1 MRSNT
6 VWLSLMFDK
15 NLKGFLLELDGSIS
29 DDQIFMD
36 VPLSDLSTYRVGGP
50 ASLLIKV
57 EDDSNFSAIVRGLV
71 KYPLPVIVIGNGSNV
86 LISDSGF
93 DGLVLK
99 LGDFYETIEIEDT
112 NVIVGAAA
120 KLPIVARETVKFG
133 LTGFEWAVGVPGTI
147 GGAVRMNAGGHGSE
161 MASSLM
167 NATILSLVDGSLS
180 KLSASELQLSYR
192 HSCVKRTDLVINV
205 TMQLER
211 GDRGKSNDLIKEIV
225 KWRRDN
231 QPGGQNSGSVFT
243 NPEGDS
249 AGRLIEIAGLKGLR
263 VGSARISEKHA
274 NFIQVDEEGS
284 AEDVRKLMSLVVEK
298 VREVHSVSLKPE
310 TILLGFDCDPV

>member
-1 MRSNT
+1 
-6 VWLSLMFDK
+6 MFDK
-15 NLKGFLLELDGSIS
+15 NLKSFLLEIDGSIS

-36 VPLSDLSTYRVGGP
+36 APLSDLSTYRVGGP

-57 EDDSNFSAIVRGLV
+57 EDDSNFSALVRGLV
-71 KYPLPVIVIGNGSNV
+71 KYPLPVMVIGNGSNV
-86 LISDSGF
+86 LISDNGF

-99 LGDFYETIEIEDT
+99 LGDFFETIEIEDT

>member
-57 EDDSNFSAIVRGLV
+57 EDDSNFSALVRGLV
-71 KYPLPVIVIGNGSNV
+71 KHPLPVMVIGNGSNV

-192 HSCVKRTDLVINV
+192 DSCIKRTDLVINV

-211 GDRGKSNDLIKEIV
+211 GDRDKSNDLIKEIV

>member
-15 NLKGFLLELDGSIS
+15 NLKSFLLEIDGSIS

-36 VPLSDLSTYRVGGP
+36 APLSDLSTYRVGGP

-57 EDDSNFSAIVRGLV
+57 EDDSNFSALVRGLV
-71 KYPLPVIVIGNGSNV
+71 KHPLPVMVIGNGSNV

-161 MASSLM
+161 MASSLTD
-167 NATILSLVDGSLS
+167 ATILSLVDGSLS
-180 KLSASELQLSYR
+180 KLSTSELQLSYR
-192 HSCVKRTDLVINV
+192 DSCIKRTDLVINV

-211 GDRGKSNDLIKEIV
+211 GDRDKSNDLIKEIV

>member
-6 VWLSLMFDK
+6 VWLNLMFDK
-15 NLKGFLLELDGSIS
+15 NLKSFLLEVDGSIP
-29 DDQIFMD
+29 DGQIFKD
-36 VPLSDLSTYRVGGP
+36 APLSDLSTYRVGGP

-57 EDDSNFSAIVRGLV
+57 EDDSNFSTIVRGLV
-71 KYPLPVIVIGNGSNV
+71 KYPLPVMVIGNGSNV

-99 LGDFYETIEIEDT
+99 LGDFFETIEIEDT

-167 NATILSLVDGSLS
+167 DATILSLLDGSLS

-192 HSCVKRTDLVINV
+192 DSCIKRTDLVVSI

-211 GDRGKSNDLIKEIV
+211 GNRDKSNELIKEIV

-263 VGSARISEKHA
+263 IGSARVSEKHA

-298 VREVHSVSLKPE
+298 VKEVHSVSLKPE

>member
-1 MRSNT
+1 
-6 VWLSLMFDK
+6 MFDK
-15 NLKGFLLELDGSIS
+15 NLKGFLLEIDGSIP
-29 DDQIFMD
+29 DGQIFKD
-36 VPLSDLSTYRVGGP
+36 APLSDLSTYRVGGP

-57 EDDSNFSAIVRGLV
+57 EDDSNFSVIVSGLV
-71 KYPLPVIVIGNGSNV
+71 KYPLPVMVIGNGSNV

-99 LGDFYETIEIEDT
+99 LGDFFEAIEIEDT

-167 NATILSLVDGSLS
+167 SATILSLVDGSLS

-192 HSCVKRTDLVINV
+192 DSCIKRTDLVINA
-205 TMQLER
+205 TIQLER

-263 VGSARISEKHA
+263 IGSARVSEKHA

-298 VREVHSVSLKPE
+298 VKEVHSVSLKPE

>member
-6 VWLSLMFDK
+6 VWLSLMSDK
-15 NLKGFLLELDGSIS
+15 NLKGFLLEVDGSIP
-29 DDQIFMD
+29 DGQIFTD
-36 VPLSDLSTYRVGGP
+36 APLSDLSTYRVGGP

-71 KYPLPVIVIGNGSNV
+71 KYPLPVMVIGNGSNV

-99 LGDFYETIEIEDT
+99 LGDFFEAIEIEHT

-167 NATILSLVDGSLS
+167 NATILNLLDGSLS
-180 KLSASELQLSYR
+180 KLSTSELQLSYR
-192 HSCVKRTDLVINV
+192 GSCIKRTDLVINI

-211 GDRGKSNDLIKEIV
+211 GDRDKSNDLIKEIV

-263 VGSARISEKHA
+263 IGSARVSEKHA

-298 VREVHSVSLKPE
+298 VKEVHSVSLKPE

>member
-57 EDDSNFSAIVRGLV
+57 EDDSNFSALVRGLV
-71 KYPLPVIVIGNGSNV
+71 KYPLPVMVIGNGSNV
-86 LISDSGF
+86 LISDNGF

-99 LGDFYETIEIEDT
+99 LGDFFETIEIEDT

-211 GDRGKSNDLIKEIV
+211 GDRDKSNDLIKEIV